1 MIPGATNN
9 RKARA
14 DPQPSGVTRRNQ
26 SGRSWT
32 ITGCRGTSPGG
43 EAFGGTGRRSTMS
56 LPFRS
61 SLYSRLGAL
70 LGSWTRPRSPLIALI
85 LPWTLISEAT
95 VSAATVRV
103 RARRHER
110 LATVK
115 RRMASRRAL
124 GPLAMRDHR
133 RDALHGLPGRIV
145 RAEMTTGREGPEAA
159 TDVTDVT
166 ASGRRGGPGCSPPT
180 SRSGRSWCR

>member
-1 MIPGATNN
+1 
-9 RKARA
+9 
-14 DPQPSGVTRRNQ
+14 
-26 SGRSWT
+26 
-32 ITGCRGTSPGG
+32 
-43 EAFGGTGRRSTMS
+43 MS

-166 ASGRRGGPGCSPPT
+166 ASGRRGGPGD
-180 SRSGRSWCR
+180 R